1 MRPPPA
7 SRANLQPTIRKSL
20 PGSNERSPSSPS
32 TQSKKAGT
40 RKNIPVCRGGR
51 SDLGNLALAC
61 PGCNLHKGSRIT
73 AFDPVTGQS
82 VQLFHPIVQEWSDHF
97 RLHGYQIEGLNAV
110 GRATIEALNLNHS
123 RRQRIREIE
132 EAFGLFPPAK

>member
-1 MRPPPA
+1 MHE
-7 SRANLQPTIRKSL
+7 SLQGATFHI
-20 PGSNERSPSSPS
+20 EHI
-32 TQSKKAGT
+32 
-40 RKNIPVCRGGR
+40 IPLCRGGR

-73 AFDPVTGQS
+73 ALDPLTGKS
-82 VQLFHPIVQEWSDHF
+82 VQLFHPILQEWSDHF
-97 RLHGYQIEGLNAV
+97 RLGGYQIEGLNSV
-110 GRATIEALNLNHS
+110 GRATIEALNLNHP